1 MEKPTYNP
9 PRAVELT
16 SFLEGLSPL
25 ELRWMQRQCEVV
37 LDRKVEILQ
46 RAYHEAQYA
55 SYAYHGNIQWM
66 PTGEL
71 AVRPL
76 EVEEPAPPSEALEM
90 VI

>member
-37 LDRKVEILQ
+37 LERKVAALQ
-46 RAYHEAQYA
+46 AAYHEAQLATYT
-55 SYAYHGNIQWM
+55 YHGSIQWT
-66 PTGEL
+66 PNGEL
-71 AVRPL
+71 AVRTL
-76 EVEEPAPPSEALEM
+76 EAAPEEPELQAA
-90 VI
+90 V